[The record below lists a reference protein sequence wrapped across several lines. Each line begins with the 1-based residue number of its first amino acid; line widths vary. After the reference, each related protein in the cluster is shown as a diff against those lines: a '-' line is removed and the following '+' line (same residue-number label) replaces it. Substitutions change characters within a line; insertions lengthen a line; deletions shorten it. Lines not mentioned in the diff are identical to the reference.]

1 MKRFVV
7 RLEFYIHADTDTEAK
22 RIADNMAEDQR
33 YHNDNDCQ
41 VVSIYE
47 QPFGALGNRAVFDV
61 ED

>member
-7 RLEFYIHADTDTEAK
+7 RLEFYIQADTDTEAK
-22 RIADNMAEDQR
+22 RIAENMAEEQR

-41 VVSIYE
+41 VVLLIE
-47 QPFGALGNRAVFDV
+47 QPFGQLGNRKVFDI